1 MATGKSLVTSGQH
14 ELPLFV
20 EKEIEVDG
28 VGMGVLSDGTPY
40 LTQRGLAR
48 MCGVNQNA
56 IFEMTTG
63 WKDNRPRE
71 AKIKE
76 ALIAQG
82 LEFAAPFLPITK
94 DGKAHY
100 AYPDTVCMAVLE
112 YYAFEAGP
120 NVRDHALANYRR
132 LARASFREF
141 IYTQVGYDPR
151 RAIPEI
157 WRQFHDRVSLVY
169 DKVPAG
175 YFSIFKEGAD
185 IIVTLIR
192 AGAVVGDKFIPD
204 GSIGSH
210 WATHWKREDL
220 AKRHGESRI
229 YDHYYPTYFPQ
240 AQSNPQP
247 ARCYP
252 DAALA
257 EFRRWMRDVYLPD
270 KLPEYLQSKVK
281 QGALPASFSELA
293 LAALED
299 KRDEAGG

>member
-1 MATGKSLVTSGQH
+1 MAIGKSLVTSDQA

-20 EKEIEVDG
+20 EKEVEVDG

-56 IFEMTTG
+56 IFEMTMG
-63 WKDNRPRE
+63 WREDRPRE

-76 ALIAQG
+76 ALAAQG
-82 LEFAAPFLPITK
+82 LEFEAPYLPISK
-94 DGKAHY
+94 DGTAHY
-100 AYPDTVCMAVLE
+100 AYPDAVCMAVLE

-120 NVRDHALANYRR
+120 NTRAHALANYRR

-169 DKVPAG
+169 DKVPPG
-175 YFSIFKEGAD
+175 YFSMFKEGAD

-192 AGAVVGDKFIPD
+192 AGAEIGDKFIPD
-204 GSIGSH
+204 GSIGHH
-210 WATHWKREDL
+210 WATYWKRENL
-220 AKRHGESRI
+220 AQRFGESGV
-229 YDHYYPTYFPQ
+229 YDHYYPVYFPQ
-240 AQSNPQP
+240 APSNPQP

-257 EFRRWMRDVYLPD
+257 EFRRWMRDVYLPE
-270 KLPEYLQSKVK
+270 KLPEYLQSKVR

-293 LAALED
+293 LTALED
-299 KRDEAGG
+299 KRGS